1 MKYVSID
8 IETTGLDSETCDIVE
23 FAAVV
28 DDLNKQQPIEKL
40 PKFQRYI
47 FQPLY
52 QGEPY
57 ALSMHKDLFLKL
69 AKWQQG
75 KERGI
80 QVCTPKNLME
90 EFYMFLKDHYVAN
103 PKFIMG
109 HPIKVLAAGK
119 NFATFDIRFIEKLPN
134 QDPYLVE
141 FNHRVVDPAM
151 LYLNPA
157 TDTGPPSMFECM
169 KRAGIAGDVAHT
181 ALEDALMVIS
191 LLRKKFSSGKPNS
204 E

>member
-8 IETTGLDSETCDIVE
+8 IETTGLDSENCDMVE

-28 DDLNKQQPIEKL
+28 DDLNNQQPIEKL

-47 FQPLY
+47 YRHLY

-75 KERGI
+75 KERDM
-80 QVCTPKNLME
+80 QVCTPNNLME
-90 EFYMFLKDHYVAN
+90 EFYLFLKDCYVQHLN
-103 PKFIMG
+103 PKFEMG
-109 HPIKVLAAGK
+109 NPIKVLAAGK

-157 TDTGPPSMFECM
+157 TDTGPPSMYECM
-169 KRAGIAGDVAHT
+169 KRAGIPGDVAHT
-181 ALEDALMVIS
+181 ALEDALMVVS
-191 LLRKKFSSGKPNS
+191 LLRKKFSGKP
-204 E
+204 

>member
-1 MKYVSID
+1 MKYVSVD
-8 IETTGLDSETCDIVE
+8 IETCGLDPNTCDMVE

-28 DDLNKQQPIEKL
+28 DDFNNQQPIEKL

-47 FQPLY
+47 YQPLY

-75 KERGI
+75 KGQDM
-80 QVCTPKNLME
+80 QVCTPNNLME
-90 EFYMFLKDHYVAN
+90 EFYMFLRDNYV
-103 PKFIMG
+103 G
-109 HPIKVLAAGK
+109 HKPNTGEPIKVLAAGK

-151 LYLNPA
+151 LYLNPT
-157 TDTGPPSMFECM
+157 TDTGPPSMYECM
-169 KRAGIAGDVAHT
+169 KRAGISGDVAHT
-181 ALEDALMVIS
+181 ALEDALMVVN
-191 LLRKKFSSGKPNS
+191 LLRKKFSPGKPRT